1 MMKNI
6 SIIVLLLFVVGGTK
20 LSAQESILGQVNK
33 ADIEQYVALAKQNY
47 VKRKIQGVSTASMKN
62 DVSMAKVSYLDI
74 FNASYFYRPQGNTV
88 IDPVNPYNING
99 FQFGI
104 NVNLGA
110 LLQKPFILKKAKANY
125 KVAQLEALDFDTQL
139 VVEVKK
145 RYYNYLQEKARL
157 KVLTQSA
164 SDSKGVAESL
174 RRKFERSETSL
185 EVFNQS
191 RVTQSSAET
200 LKVEAEGNFLKAK
213 DLLEEIIGQEI
224 PAGK

>member
-6 SIIVLLLFVVGGTK
+6 SLIALLLFALGGTK

-33 ADIEQYVALAKQNY
+33 ADIEQYIALAKQNY
-47 VKRKIQGVSTASMKN
+47 VKRKIQGVSTESMKN

-99 FQFGI
+99 FQFGVNI
-104 NVNLGA
+104 NLGA

>member
-1 MMKNI
+1 MKNI
-6 SIIVLLLFVVGGTK
+6 SVIALLFLMMGGATV
-20 LSAQESILGQVNK
+20 SAQESILGQVNK
-33 ADIEQYVALAKQNY
+33 ADIEQYIALAKQNY
-47 VKRKIQGVSTASMKN
+47 LKRKIQGVSTDALKN
-62 DVSMAKVSYLDI
+62 DVTMAKLSYLDI

-99 FQFGI
+99 FQFGVNI
-104 NVNLGA
+104 NLGA
-110 LLQKPFILKKAKANY
+110 LLQKPYTVKKAKANY

-164 SDSKGVAESL
+164 SDSRGVAESL

-200 LKVEAEGNFLKAK
+200 LKVEAEGNYLKAK
-213 DLLEEIIGQEI
+213 DLLEEIIGEEI

>member
-1 MMKNI
+1 MKNI
-6 SIIVLLLFVVGGTK
+6 SIIALLLFVLGGANV
-20 LSAQESILGQVNK
+20 SAQESILGQVNK
-33 ADIEQYVALAKQNY
+33 ADIEQYIALAKQNY
-47 VKRKIQGVSTASMKN
+47 LKRKIQGVSTESMKN

-74 FNASYFYRPQGNTV
+74 FNASYFYRPQGNSV

-99 FQFGI
+99 FQFGVNI
-104 NVNLGA
+104 NLGA

-139 VVEVKK
+139 AVEVKK

-200 LKVEAEGNFLKAK
+200 LKVEAEGNYLKAK

-224 PAGK
+224 PEGK

>member
-1 MMKNI
+1 MKNI
-6 SIIVLLLFVVGGTK
+6 SLIALLLFALGGTK
-20 LSAQESILGQVNK
+20 LSAQESILGQINK
-33 ADIEQYVALAKQNY
+33 ADIEQYIALAKQNY
-47 VKRKIQGVSTASMKN
+47 VKRKIQGVSTESMKN

-99 FQFGI
+99 FQFGVNI
-104 NVNLGA
+104 NLGA

>member
-1 MMKNI
+1 MKNI
-6 SIIVLLLFVVGGTK
+6 SVIALLLLMMGGSTV
-20 LSAQESILGQVNK
+20 SAQESILGQVNK
-33 ADIEQYVALAKQNY
+33 ADIEQYIALAKQNY
-47 VKRKIQGVSTASMKN
+47 LKRKIQGVSTEALKN
-62 DVSMAKVSYLDI
+62 DVTMAKISYLDI

-99 FQFGI
+99 FQFGVNI
-104 NVNLGA
+104 NLGA
-110 LLQKPFILKKAKANY
+110 LLQKPYIVKKAKANY
-125 KVAQLEALDFDTQL
+125 KVAQLEALDFDTQM

-164 SDSKGVAESL
+164 SDSRGVAESL

-200 LKVEAEGNFLKAK
+200 LKVEAEGNYLKAK

>member
-1 MMKNI
+1 MKNI
-6 SIIVLLLFVVGGTK
+6 SIIALLLFVLGGANV
-20 LSAQESILGQVNK
+20 SAQESILGQVNK
-33 ADIEQYVALAKQNY
+33 ADIEQYIALAKQNY
-47 VKRKIQGVSTASMKN
+47 LKRKIQGVSTESMKN

-74 FNASYFYRPQGNTV
+74 FNASYFYRPQGNSV

-99 FQFGI
+99 FQFGVNI
-104 NVNLGA
+104 NLGA

-200 LKVEAEGNFLKAK
+200 LKVEAEGNYLKAK

-224 PAGK
+224 PEGK

>member
-1 MMKNI
+1 MKNI
-6 SIIVLLLFVVGGTK
+6 SVIALLLFVLGGASV
-20 LSAQESILGQVNK
+20 SAQESILGQVNK
-33 ADIEQYVALAKQNY
+33 TDIEQYIALAKQNY
-47 VKRKIQGVSTASMKN
+47 VKRKIQGVSTEALKN
-62 DVSMAKVSYLDI
+62 DVTMAKISYLDI
-74 FNASYFYRPQGNTV
+74 FNASYFYRPQNNTV

-99 FQFGI
+99 FQFGVNI
-104 NVNLGA
+104 NLGA
-110 LLQKPFILKKAKANY
+110 LLQKPYMVKKAKANY

-200 LKVEAEGNFLKAK
+200 LKVEAEGNYLKAK

-224 PAGK
+224 PEGK

>member
-1 MMKNI
+1 MKNI
-6 SIIVLLLFVVGGTK
+6 SLIALLLFALGGTK

-33 ADIEQYVALAKQNY
+33 ADIEQYIALAKQNY
-47 VKRKIQGVSTASMKN
+47 VKRKIQGVSTESMKN

-99 FQFGI
+99 FQFGVNI
-104 NVNLGA
+104 NLGA

>member
-1 MMKNI
+1 MKNI
-6 SIIVLLLFVVGGTK
+6 SAITLLLFMLVGSSV
-20 LSAQESILGQVNK
+20 SAQESILGQVNQ
-33 ADIEQYVALAKQNY
+33 ADIEQYVALARQNY
-47 VKRKIQGVSTASMKN
+47 VKRKIQTISSEAVKN

-74 FNASYFYRPQGNTV
+74 LNASYFYRPQNNTV
-88 IDPVNPYNING
+88 LDPVNPYNVNG
-99 FQFGI
+99 FQFGVNI
-104 NVNLGA
+104 NVGS
-110 LLQKPFILKKAKANY
+110 LLQKPFMVKKAKANY

-139 VVEVKK
+139 TLEVKK
-145 RYYNYLQEKARL
+145 RYYNYLQEKSRL

-174 RRKFERSETSL
+174 RRKFERSEVSL

-200 LKVEAEGNFLKAK
+200 LKVEAEGNYLKAK
-213 DLLEEIIGQEI
+213 DLLEEIIGQQI

>member
-6 SIIVLLLFVVGGTK
+6 SLIALLLFALGGTK
-20 LSAQESILGQVNK
+20 LSAQESILGQINK
-33 ADIEQYVALAKQNY
+33 ADIEQYIALAKQNY
-47 VKRKIQGVSTASMKN
+47 VKRKIQGVSTESMKN

-99 FQFGI
+99 FQFGVNI
-104 NVNLGA
+104 NLGA

>member
-1 MMKNI
+1 MKNI
-6 SIIVLLLFVVGGTK
+6 SVIALLFLMIGGATV
-20 LSAQESILGQVNK
+20 SAQESILGQVNK
-33 ADIEQYVALAKQNY
+33 ADIEQYIALAKQNY
-47 VKRKIQGVSTASMKN
+47 LKRKIQGVSTDAMKN
-62 DVSMAKVSYLDI
+62 DVTMAKLSYLDV

-99 FQFGI
+99 FQFGVNI
-104 NVNLGA
+104 NLGA
-110 LLQKPFILKKAKANY
+110 LLQKPYIVKKAKANY

-164 SDSKGVAESL
+164 SDSRGVAESL

-200 LKVEAEGNFLKAK
+200 LKVEAEGNYLKAK
-213 DLLEEIIGQEI
+213 DLLEEIIGEEI

>member
-6 SIIVLLLFVVGGTK
+6 SVTALVLFVLGVTN

-33 ADIEQYVALAKQNY
+33 ADIDQYIALAKQNY
-47 VKRKIQGVSTASMKN
+47 VKRKIQGVSTEAMRN

-74 FNASYFYRPQGNTV
+74 FNASYFYRPQGNSV

-99 FQFGI
+99 FQFGVNI
-104 NVNLGA
+104 NLGA

-125 KVAQLEALDFDTQL
+125 KVAQLEALDFDNQL

-200 LKVEAEGNFLKAK
+200 LKVEAEGNYLKAK
-213 DLLEEIIGQEI
+213 DLLEEIIGQDI